1 MTDQDIKRLID
12 RAKKELAL
20 AKKFTKEQALASLV
34 SAGILTKKGNYTK
47 PYRNIGRYMRQQ
59 VKK

>member
-1 MTDQDIKRLID
+1 MNDRDIKKLID
-12 RAKKELAL
+12 L
-20 AKKFTKEQALASLV
+20 AKRKLKETRTKEEALASLV

-47 PYRNIGRYMRQQ
+47 PYRDLARA

>member
-12 RAKKELAL
+12 MFKKKLSE
-20 AKKFTKEQALASLV
+20 KRTKEQAFASLV

-47 PYRNIGRYMRQQ
+47 PYRNIGRFMRKG
-59 VKK
+59 VTK

>member
-47 PYRNIGRYMRQQ
+47 PKYDFVRINWINIIC
-59 VKK
+59 